1 MNTTTLIVTLVAVIV
16 FLITVVVFLACVVNM
31 QSKELKPLD
40 PPDLW
45 DAEIVDDLDSIDE

>member
-45 DAEIVDDLDSIDE
+45 DDAEIVYWENIDE

>member
-1 MNTTTLIVTLVAVIV
+1 MNTTTLIVTLVSIIV
-16 FLITVVVFLACVVNM
+16 FLITVIVFLACVVSM

-45 DAEIVDDLDSIDE
+45 DDAEVVDWDNIDE

>member
-45 DAEIVDDLDSIDE
+45 DAEIIDDWDSIDE